1 MLSKITK
8 GGIDMEKKYA
18 IFKDKQDAQ
27 EFIVEVVKKM
37 NSNDQKDAALIM
49 AGFTLRKEAD
59 SASKSKSS

>member
-8 GGIDMEKKYA
+8 GGIDMEKKY
-18 IFKDKQDAQ
+18 IIPKDKQDAQ
-27 EFIVEVVKKM
+27 EFIIDVVKKM

-49 AGFTLRKEAD
+49 AGFALRRETA